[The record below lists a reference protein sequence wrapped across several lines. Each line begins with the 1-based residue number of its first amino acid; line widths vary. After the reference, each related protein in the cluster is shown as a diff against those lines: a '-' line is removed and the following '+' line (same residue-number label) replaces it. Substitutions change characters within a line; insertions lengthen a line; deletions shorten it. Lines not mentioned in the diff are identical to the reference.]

1 MIVYFTKISLQTSE
15 TNTKNYLEQIK
26 RNGGQRELFYTV
38 GRIGHIPSTLKVPSL
53 MQQEVQIVT
62 LDQNTVRQPRCE

>member
-15 TNTKNYLEQIK
+15 TNTKNYLEKIK

-38 GRIGHIPSTLKVPSL
+38 GRIGHIPST
-53 MQQEVQIVT
+53 
-62 LDQNTVRQPRCE
+62 